1 MKLKEVF
8 SWLKAIVVALVI
20 AFVIRTFI
28 FVPVIV
34 EGESMMPTLH
44 NADRMIVSKISNYVG
59 EIDRGDI
66 VVFHATESKDYIK
79 RVIAIPGDTLEY
91 RDDVLY
97 INGEAVE
104 EPYLDEYRAQM
115 NGLPLTENFTL
126 EQVTGESVVPEESYF
141 VMGDNR
147 QNSKDSREIGFVS
160 KEEIVGKTNFIFW
173 PLDDVGTV
181 ED

>member
-1 MKLKEVF
+1 
-8 SWLKAIVVALVI
+8 
-20 AFVIRTFI
+20 
-28 FVPVIV
+28 
-34 EGESMMPTLH
+34 
-44 NADRMIVSKISNYVG
+44 
-59 EIDRGDI
+59 
-66 VVFHATESKDYIK
+66 
-79 RVIAIPGDTLEY
+79 
-91 RDDVLY
+91 
-97 INGEAVE
+97 
-104 EPYLDEYRAQM
+104 M
-115 NGLPLTENFTL
+115 NGFPLTENCTL